1 MSYVL
6 EHLEP
11 KAVFHFFEDLTRIPH
26 GSRNTKAI
34 SDYCVAFAKERSLW
48 VYQDELNNVIIKKP
62 ASAGYEAAPAVILQ
76 DHLDMVAEKTPDSP
90 IDFTRDALELQ
101 VEGDYVSA
109 KDTTLGGDDG
119 IAVAMALAILD
130 SSEIAHP
137 ALEAVFTV
145 DEEIGMEG
153 AQGLAFSQLSAR
165 RMLNIDSEDEGIF
178 TVSCAGGASANVSIG
193 LTTAPCALPRV
204 RLSVSGLIGGHSG
217 QEINKGRANA
227 NLLLGRVLDAMLQKL
242 PVRLVSAAGGLKDN
256 AIPNAAEALLA
267 IDTADLASAEAIAA
281 EFDAAFRAE
290 FASADPGVTVTL
302 APAEAAAQALT
313 EEATLR
319 VVRFLLL
326 VPNGIAAMSMDIPGL
341 VQTSCNL
348 GIFHVTDGVL
358 TAVSSVRSSVAT
370 QKQMLLTRFD
380 ALTQML
386 GGSLQITGAYPAWEY
401 RRESAL
407 REKLVEVYRA
417 QTGKEPK
424 IEAIHAGL
432 ECGLFAGQ
440 LPGLDCVSFGP
451 DLVDIHTT
459 REKMSISSVQRT
471 WQFLLGVL
479 AALKD

>member
-1 MSYVL
+1 
-6 EHLEP
+6 
-11 KAVFHFFEDLTRIPH
+11 
-26 GSRNTKAI
+26 
-34 SDYCVAFAKERSLW
+34 
-48 VYQDELNNVIIKKP
+48 
-62 ASAGYEAAPAVILQ
+62 
-76 DHLDMVAEKTPDSP
+76 
-90 IDFTRDALELQ
+90 
-101 VEGDYVSA
+101 
-109 KDTTLGGDDG
+109 
-119 IAVAMALAILD
+119 
-130 SSEIAHP
+130 
-137 ALEAVFTV
+137 
-145 DEEIGMEG
+145 MEG
-153 AQGLAFSQLSAR
+153 AQGLDFSQLSAR

-227 NLLLGRVLDAMLQKL
+227 NLLLGRVLDALVQKL
-242 PVRLVSAAGGLKDN
+242 PARLVSAAGGLKDN

-281 EFDAAFRAE
+281 EFDAAFRKEYA
-290 FASADPGVTVTL
+290 AADPGVTVTL

>member
-1 MSYVL
+1 
-6 EHLEP
+6 
-11 KAVFHFFEDLTRIPH
+11 
-26 GSRNTKAI
+26 
-34 SDYCVAFAKERSLW
+34 
-48 VYQDELNNVIIKKP
+48 
-62 ASAGYEAAPAVILQ
+62 
-76 DHLDMVAEKTPDSP
+76 
-90 IDFTRDALELQ
+90 
-101 VEGDYVSA
+101 
-109 KDTTLGGDDG
+109 
-119 IAVAMALAILD
+119 
-130 SSEIAHP
+130 
-137 ALEAVFTV
+137 
-145 DEEIGMEG
+145 
-153 AQGLAFSQLSAR
+153 
-165 RMLNIDSEDEGIF
+165 
-178 TVSCAGGASANVSIG
+178 
-193 LTTAPCALPRV
+193 
-204 RLSVSGLIGGHSG
+204 
-217 QEINKGRANA
+217 
-227 NLLLGRVLDAMLQKL
+227 
-242 PVRLVSAAGGLKDN
+242 
-256 AIPNAAEALLA
+256 
-267 IDTADLASAEAIAA
+267 
-281 EFDAAFRAE
+281 
-290 FASADPGVTVTL
+290 
-302 APAEAAAQALT
+302 
-313 EEATLR
+313 
-319 VVRFLLL
+319 
-326 VPNGIAAMSMDIPGL
+326 MSMDIPGL